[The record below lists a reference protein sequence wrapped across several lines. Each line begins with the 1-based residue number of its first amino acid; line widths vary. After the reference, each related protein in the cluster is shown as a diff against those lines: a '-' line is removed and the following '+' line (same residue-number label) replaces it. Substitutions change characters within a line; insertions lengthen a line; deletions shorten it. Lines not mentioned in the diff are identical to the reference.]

1 MAAWARVSPVT
12 WPATP
17 AIAWSA
23 IWDNGLRHISNRL
36 RPIRRPEDCRGMRIR
51 TLDNATYRQALAAMG
66 FTPLTIDVK
75 DLVRAV
81 ETHAVDAQEN
91 PLTNTVHFG
100 LHKTHKH
107 LSLTSHF
114 HGVALLLANRA
125 WLEALPAPRNRPC
138 WPPLPTRRRRS
149 GSSPSPRMSCAWSSS
164 GATASPSCPRRRS
177 TSPPSARRSGCR
189 AQ

>member
-1 MAAWARVSPVT
+1 M
-12 WPATP
+12 
-17 AIAWSA
+17 
-23 IWDNGLRHISNRL
+23 
-36 RPIRRPEDCRGMRIR
+36 
-51 TLDNATYRQALAAMG
+51 
-66 FTPLTIDVK
+66 K

-125 WLEALPAPRNRPC
+125 WLEALPASTQSAV
-138 WPPLPTRRRRS
+138 LAA
-149 GSSPSPRMSCAWSSS
+149 CAEATAAQRQLAIAEDELCLEQLD
-164 GATASPSCPRRRS
+164 ATASPSCPRRRS
-177 TSPPSARRSGCR
+177 TSPPSARRWRIVGAIGEAVLRRCTRGSAQYGCR
-189 AQ
+189 LLRPTSRYIAPIHGRL